1 MKFEELLAIVE
12 DEPVFETGWLM
23 TARPADSGLPAQL
36 SRWTRAGRLYQL
48 RRGLYALAPPYRKV
62 IADPFVIA
70 NRLMPGSYVS
80 THSALAFA
88 AVIPEYVTI
97 TTSCGPGRT
106 SNRDTPLGRY
116 IIQHLRGD
124 MLSLSAGGTAGYRQ
138 VELVRNQRA
147 FIATPEKA
155 LLDLAYLTA
164 GADDPRWVEEMRLN
178 YEMLDAQFLLALAH
192 ASRKPKLLRCARVVA
207 DVAQDMLQGLR
218 EAA

>member
-1 MKFEELLAIVE
+1 MKFENLLAIVE

-23 TARPADSGLPAQL
+23 TGRPADSSLRAQL
-36 SRWTRAGRLYQL
+36 SRWTRAGRLHQL

-88 AVIPEYVTI
+88 GVIPEHVTA
-97 TTSCGPGRT
+97 TTSCGPGRPYRRNT
-106 SNRDTPLGRY
+106 LLGRY
-116 IIQHLRGD
+116 IFQHLHAE
-124 MLSLSAGGTAGYRQ
+124 MLNLSAGVAAGYRQ

-147 FIATPEKA
+147 LIATPEKA
-155 LLDLAYLTA
+155 LLDLAYLTT
-164 GADDPRWVEEMRLN
+164 GADDSRWVEEMRLDC
-178 YEMLDAQFLLALAH
+178 EMLDTEFLLALAK
-192 ASRKPKLLRCARVVA
+192 ASRKPKLVRCAGLVA
-207 DVAQDMLQGLR
+207 DAARRLR

>member
-23 TARPADSGLPAQL
+23 TGRPADSGLPAQL
-36 SRWTRAGRLYQL
+36 SRWTRAGRLHQL

-88 AVIPEYVTI
+88 GVIPEHVTA
-97 TTSCGPGRT
+97 TTSCGPGRP
-106 SNRDTPLGRY
+106 SKRDTPLGRY
-116 IIQHLRGD
+116 IFQYLRPG
-124 MLSLSAGGTAGYRQ
+124 MLCLSAFAGAGYRQ
-138 VELVRNQRA
+138 VELVRNQSA
-147 FIATPEKA
+147 LIAMPEKA
-155 LLDLAYLTA
+155 LLDLAHLTA
-164 GADDPRWVEEMRLN
+164 GADAPRWVEEMRLN
-178 YEMLDAQFLLALAH
+178 YEMIDTEFLLALAE
-192 ASRKPKLLRCARVVA
+192 ASRKPKLLRCAQIVA
-207 DVAQDMLQGLR
+207 DAAQGLG